1 MRTSLRRPLA
11 ALAVVV
17 TAAALTACSSAASD
31 EPDESAAGTTDASA
45 AWPRTI
51 THELGET
58 TVDTQPENVVSTSL
72 TLTGTLLAID
82 APVTASAATSPSG
95 SADENG
101 FFTQWAD
108 VAVERGVEVLYP
120 NLELDLE
127 AVVAADPDLIVV
139 STTGADS
146 TADAYDEL
154 SDIAPTIALDYSD
167 KSWQDLAAEL
177 GVATGLED
185 QAAQTVADF
194 EQAVADTKD
203 AITVPEGTT
212 NAVVFN
218 GGGNDTA
225 FAKPQGSH
233 GLLLSELGF
242 DVVGADEALDTSE
255 SPRTDFAFVSLEN
268 TVQALTGETVFLVA
282 GTEETKDALLAEPV
296 LANAPAVTS
305 GAVYPLGDDS
315 FRMDFYSASNVLESV
330 QGYFG

>member
-72 TLTGTLLAID
+72 TLTGTLLA
-82 APVTASAATSPSG
+82 
-95 SADENG
+95 
-101 FFTQWAD
+101 
-108 VAVERGVEVLYP
+108 
-120 NLELDLE
+120 
-127 AVVAADPDLIVV
+127 ADPDLIVV

-185 QAAQTVADF
+185 RAAQTVADF

-315 FRMDFYSASNVLESV
+315 FRMDFYSASNVLASV